1 MGACAAVPD
10 AGFVL
15 VARAPA
21 GCPVRNN
28 PYATAANSA
37 SSTIAAIFCVVF
49 IVRSY
54 PHTILYA
61 RRDSGRSLFALSP
74 SVVCCFARSNR
85 KHKLFIFYCFRTLPS
100 SASCKSFICH
110 SCRNCPG
117 GGILSNL
124 ERHEARHCCGSTYM
138 RGSFAQQFSLTYAR
152 KKDNH
157 AKVQPS

>member
-49 IVRSY
+49 MVCSY
-54 PHTILYA
+54 LHPILYA
-61 RRDSGRSLFALSP
+61 GTESGPQFLHFQNLECVVRRGVDMDSDCQSNCSAPLTDEHLELLAMVRSLEL
-74 SVVCCFARSNR
+74 
-85 KHKLFIFYCFRTLPS
+85 
-100 SASCKSFICH
+100 
-110 SCRNCPG
+110 
-117 GGILSNL
+117 
-124 ERHEARHCCGSTYM
+124 
-138 RGSFAQQFSLTYAR
+138 
-152 KKDNH
+152 
-157 AKVQPS
+157 